1 MIQKFKHTNFEQQS
15 LLFLI
20 TKMKKKKSLTI
31 IDMVKKKIQ
40 PDPENS
46 IFLGI
51 SFKTNFR
58 KIFESGIYVM
68 EKFCESLPGLRLKF
82 FGVKKR

>member
-1 MIQKFKHTNFEQQS
+1 
-15 LLFLI
+15 
-20 TKMKKKKSLTI
+20 
-31 IDMVKKKIQ
+31 MVKKKIQ